1 MNSDLIPFN
10 EEVLL
15 NSYCHG
21 YFPMG
26 EEKSDDIKWFRPDP
40 RAIFPLDEFH
50 ISRSL
55 LKKIK
60 KKEYEIRIDSCFQK
74 IIRLC
79 QTQHKEGIWI
89 TEKMIAMYFSLHTKG
104 FAHSLEVYL
113 NNQLAGGL
121 YGVAIGGAFF
131 GESMFHLQTDCSKI
145 ALCELVFRMKQKGM
159 ILLDTQFSTPHLERF
174 GVKSIPDSE
183 YYALL
188 RKAINLPVSF
198 L

>member
-1 MNSDLIPFN
+1 MSTDPASFN

-15 NSYCHG
+15 NAYCHG

-26 EEKSDDIKWFRPDP
+26 EEESDEIQWYRPDP

-55 LKKIK
+55 LRKIK
-60 KKEYEIRIDSCFQK
+60 KKEYEVRINSCFET

-79 QTQHKEGIWI
+79 RDRHKEGVWI
-89 TEKMIAMYFSLHTKG
+89 TEKMLAMYTRLHSMG
-104 FAHSLEVYL
+104 YAHSLEIFL
-113 NNQLAGGL
+113 NHQLAGGL

-131 GESMFHLQTDCSKI
+131 GESMFHVQKDCSKI
-145 ALCELVFRMKQKGM
+145 ALCELVSRMKEKGM

-174 GVKSIPDSE
+174 GVKTIPDSD
-183 YYALL
+183 YCVLL
-188 RKAINLPVSF
+188 RKAISLPVSF